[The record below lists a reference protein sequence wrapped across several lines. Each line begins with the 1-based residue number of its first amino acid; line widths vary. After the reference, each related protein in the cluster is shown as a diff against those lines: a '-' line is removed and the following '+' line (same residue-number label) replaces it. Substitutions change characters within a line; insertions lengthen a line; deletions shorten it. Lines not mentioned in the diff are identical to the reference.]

1 MDYQKMYEEV
11 KADRDMVRLRND
23 ELSKMAVVIDSWEL
37 QPKMQASRPINRMK
51 NFCEKYQKI
60 YIYGA
65 GKKAERAVQALEGV
79 EYQGFV
85 VSNKQEG
92 DTIKF
97 NHPIY
102 EWEEV
107 SDKLQ
112 KENTV
117 LLVALNPQNT
127 KEILPMLAAVNLN
140 AVYFME

>member
-1 MDYQKMYEEV
+1 MGYIICSIIYIYSYT
-11 KADRDMVRLRND
+11 L
-23 ELSKMAVVIDSWEL
+23 
-37 QPKMQASRPINRMK
+37 
-51 NFCEKYQKI
+51 CEKYQKI

-65 GKKAERAVQALEGV
+65 GKKAEHAVQALEGV

-102 EWEEV
+102 EWKEV